1 MKNSTRPSTTA
12 SPRNLSQLKAFLQPG
27 MMLTRTHSRL
37 APQPLAVTVGRV
49 QSNAFTLMVG
59 EGESWHTF
67 RKASSYKF
75 TDTGFSVVLGGGRHG
90 VVTYLYLT
98 EKESWPGG
106 SVGKGVPAFN
116 AANIAHVE
124 ASNEVADQHAER
136 ATSADFQRAAELGA
150 KAFERGAS
158 CVPALDEGIHD
169 LIRGKKV
176 GTMLPI
182 WDAWTRAWTLANL
195 AAPV

>member
-1 MKNSTRPSTTA
+1 
-12 SPRNLSQLKAFLQPG
+12 
-27 MMLTRTHSRL
+27 
-37 APQPLAVTVGRV
+37 
-49 QSNAFTLMVG
+49 MVG

-67 RKASSYKF
+67 QKASTYKF

-90 VVTYLYLT
+90 VVTYLYPT

-116 AANIAHVE
+116 AANVAHVE
-124 ASNEVADQHAER
+124 ASNEIADRAAER
-136 ATSADFQRAAELGA
+136 VTASEIQRAADLGT

-158 CVPALDEGIHD
+158 CVPALDAGIID

-176 GTMLPI
+176 GTTLPI
-182 WDAWTRAWTLANL
+182 WDAWTRAWTVANL